1 METTMT
7 LETTS
12 TEFVDAAG
20 TCFAD
25 PGAVPRRSAVGG
37 LAMVGIED
45 VFIKEKGRENEMTST
60 SPDQTKT
67 LVLKAVDLPFNK
79 HDYDVRRTLP
89 VEEAYPAQQSISRWE
104 TCPMTL
110 SGKNIVTKHS
120 DQRTH
125 NRGHFVLGLVTAAL
139 IVACAIVSSSV
150 IARADPLG
158 VAAKPWPAPIGHA
171 QPRAN
176 DFSPSSPAE
185 QAVQDQLSAFD
196 AQQKKLD
203 EMLDKKLNIC
213 RC

>member
-7 LETTS
+7 LETTL

-25 PGAVPRRSAVGG
+25 PRAAPRRSAVGG
-37 LAMVGIED
+37 LEMVGIEG
-45 VFIKEKGRENEMTST
+45 VFIKEEGRENEMTST

-67 LVLKAVDLPFNK
+67 LVLKAFDLPFNE
-79 HDYDVRRTLP
+79 HDYDARRTIP
-89 VEEAYPAQQSISRWE
+89 VEEAYPAQQSIFRRE
-104 TCPMTL
+104 TRPMTL

-120 DQRTH
+120 DERTH
-125 NRGHFVLGLVTAAL
+125 NRNHFLLDLVAAAL
-139 IVACAIVSSSV
+139 IVICAIVSSSV
-150 IARADPLG
+150 IARAGSLG

-203 EMLDKKLNIC
+203 ELLDKKLNIC

>member
-7 LETTS
+7 LETTL

-25 PGAVPRRSAVGG
+25 PRAAPRRSAVGG
-37 LAMVGIED
+37 LEMVGIEG
-45 VFIKEKGRENEMTST
+45 VFIKEEGRENEMTST

-67 LVLKAVDLPFNK
+67 LVLKAFDLLFNK
-79 HDYDVRRTLP
+79 HDYDARRTLP
-89 VEEAYPAQQSISRWE
+89 VKERSAGTR
-104 TCPMTL
+104 PMKL
-110 SGKNIVTKHS
+110 SGNCVVATPS
-120 DQRTH
+120 GERTR
-125 NRGHFVLGLVTAAL
+125 NREHFLLDLVPAAL
-139 IVACAIVSSSV
+139 IVTCAIVSSSV

-203 EMLDKKLNIC
+203 ELLDKKLNIC